1 MNAIAAINAYSNV
14 GLESS
19 VAGASPHKLI
29 SMLYDGALLAI
40 SNAKMHVELGNTA
53 ARGASISHAISI
65 INDGLKVGINFEAGG
80 ELAQNLWALYEYMTY
95 RLVQANLKADRA
107 ALDEVEGLLKDIKGA
122 WDTIGNLS
130 LVKPAAAEPAPP
142 RVAASY
148 GKA

>member
-1 MNAIAAINAYSNV
+1 MNASVAINAYSNV
-14 GLESS
+14 GMESS

-40 SNAKMHVELGNTA
+40 SNAKMHLELGNTA
-53 ARGASISHAISI
+53 ARGASISHAIAI

-95 RLVQANLKADRA
+95 RLVQANLKADRL
-107 ALDEVEGLLKDIKGA
+107 ALDEVAGLLKDIQGA
-122 WDTIGNLS
+122 WDAIGNLS
-130 LVKPAAAEPAPP
+130 LVKPSVPDAVAP